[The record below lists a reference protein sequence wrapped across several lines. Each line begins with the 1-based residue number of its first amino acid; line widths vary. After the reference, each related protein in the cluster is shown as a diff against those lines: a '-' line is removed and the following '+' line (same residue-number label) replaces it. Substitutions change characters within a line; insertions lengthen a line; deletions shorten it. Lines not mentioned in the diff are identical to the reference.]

1 MHWQRHR
8 RQSRQARCQ
17 SLELARDLAHE
28 LNKCILLR
36 RRLRNYTVG
45 KELSAGDNGLVSPH
59 RKVSCLKLKRKQ
71 AVKFQ
76 CRT

>member
-8 RQSRQARCQ
+8 RQSRQARYQ
-17 SLELARDLAHE
+17 SLELARDLTHE
-28 LNKCILLR
+28 LHKYILLR
-36 RRLRNYTVG
+36 WWLRNYTIG

-59 RKVSCLKLKRKQ
+59 REVSCLKLKRKQ